1 MSTEP
6 EPRQP
11 SQAGHYVVAAA
22 IILAAVLLI
31 LFLHRDSGCCCCCQ
45 RAAPPAASVT
55 TLGEHQVLIP
65 PALPWAPA
73 AARGEPLTPP
83 PVLAIAAAP
92 MPLQGTITPAS
103 FTPTSINV
111 VVPPLD
117 AAPAVETAPL
127 PYVAL
132 VGGGW
137 SEPPRVQVDEAGGSL
152 AWLAAGAAMSWA
164 MARRR
169 REER

>member
-31 LFLHRDSGCCCCCQ
+31 LFLHRDGGCCCCCQ

-65 PALPWAPA
+65 PALPGPTVAP
-73 AARGEPLTPP
+73 RGRPGAPP
-83 PVLAIAAAP
+83 PMLAIAVPPAP
-92 MPLQGTITPAS
+92 IQATITPAA
-103 FTPTSINV
+103 FTPEPINV

-117 AAPAVETAPL
+117 AVQVVDGAPM

-132 VGGGW
+132 VSGGW
-137 SEPPRVQVDEAGGSL
+137 SQPPRIRVDEAGGSL
-152 AWLAAGAAMSWA
+152 VWLAAGAAVSWA
-164 MARRR
+164 LASRR